1 MAARASWKGYL
12 RLSLVACPIAL
23 YPATSDEEKV
33 HFHRINRKTGH
44 RVHMQNIDAETGK
57 VVDKDELGRGYE
69 TSGGRIVPIEDE
81 ELEAIALESKRT
93 IEIDQFVPAEE
104 IDQLYNIRP
113 YYIAPEGDVAGQP
126 FAVIRE
132 AISKEGM
139 VALARVVLTNREHVI
154 ALEPR
159 GKGLMGTLLRY
170 PYEVRDEKEVF
181 DEITDEHIPKDMLD
195 LAVHIVKSKAGHFK
209 PEKFEDRY
217 ENALRELIARKQK
230 GEKIEPPPEPEPT
243 NVINLMDA
251 LRRSIGRRSDSA
263 SGRSEGAAKPSAKKP
278 KRPAAKKTAPKKT
291 PAKRKSRRAA

>member
-1 MAARASWKGYL
+1 MTTRARYSA
-12 RLSLVACPIAL
+12 
-23 YPATSDEEKV
+23 PANPDHK
-33 HFHRINRKTGH
+33 
-44 RVHMQNIDAETGK
+44 
-57 VVDKDELGRGYE
+57 L
-69 TSGGRIVPIEDE
+69 
-81 ELEAIALESKRT
+81 
-93 IEIDQFVPAEE
+93 VPAEE

-278 KRPAAKKTAPKKT
+278 KRPMSTISPGRPKRPRT
-291 PAKRKSRRAA
+291 PAPACASSRSARCARRASSFKRRHRRST